1 MRSGGRTR
9 YLLRQGVLRRG
20 IPMALATAVLIEA
33 IQGGLTPDSLGSA
46 GFQLRLL
53 VAFVVFSLGGV
64 LSAYTQWK
72 MLEKRFGSEQLRAR
86 ER

>member
-20 IPMALATAVLIEA
+20 IPMALATALLIEA
-33 IQGGLTPDSLGSA
+33 VQGTLGPDTLGSA

-64 LSAYTQWK
+64 LSAYAQWK
-72 MLEKRFGSEQLRAR
+72 MLEKRFGDE
-86 ER
+86 ERRVHER